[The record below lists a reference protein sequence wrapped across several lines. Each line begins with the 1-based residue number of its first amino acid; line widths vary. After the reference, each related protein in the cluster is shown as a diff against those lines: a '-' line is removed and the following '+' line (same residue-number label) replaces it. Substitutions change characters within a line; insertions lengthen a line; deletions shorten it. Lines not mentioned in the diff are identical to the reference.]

1 MQKGSFQMKRNRFL
15 LLIIMLMLI
24 LPSVKAQEDEALKVV
39 VTFSILGDIVQ
50 NVGGEHIELSVIVG
64 PNNDT
69 HTFEPT
75 PGDFIALADADLLFE
90 NGLEFESFLD
100 EMYENSGSEAMRVEV
115 SNGID
120 VLPFSEPVIEDGHL
134 HEDENHDDEHDDHED
149 EDHDDEDEDHDD
161 EHDEDHDDEH
171 EHDDEHDE
179 HGDEH
184 DHGEFDPHWWMNPI
198 QAIIAVENIRD
209 TLMALDPANADAYAE
224 NADAYITSLQEV
236 DEFIHEQLVELPSDR
251 RLIVTTHDSLSYF
264 ADAYGFTVLSALRS
278 ISTEAA
284 EPSPREIAEL
294 IEVVE
299 SAGVVAI
306 FAENINNPELIEQ
319 IADAAGVAVA
329 PSLYTD
335 ALGSDG
341 SEGASYLDMLQYNV
355 IAIVESLGQ
364 E

>member
-1 MQKGSFQMKRNRFL
+1 MKRYSSL

-24 LPSVKAQEDEALKVV
+24 LPSISAQDDEPLKVV
-39 VTFSILGDIVQ
+39 ATFSIIGDIVQ
-50 NVGGEHIELSVIVG
+50 SVGGEHIELSVIVG

-75 PGDFIALADADLLFE
+75 PGDFLALADADLLFE

-134 HEDENHDDEHDDHED
+134 HEDEDHDDEHE
-149 EDHDDEDEDHDD
+149 EGEDHDD
-161 EHDEDHDDEH
+161 EHDEDED
-171 EHDDEHDE
+171 HDE
-179 HGDEH
+179 HSDEH
-184 DHGEFDPHWWMNPI
+184 DHGEFDPHWWMNPV
-198 QAIIAVENIRD
+198 QAIIAVENVRD
-209 TLMALDPANADAYAE
+209 TLMALDPANTDAYAA
-224 NADAYITSLQEV
+224 NADAYIMSLQEV
-236 DEFIHEQLVELPSDR
+236 DEFIREQLLELPSEQ
-251 RLIVTTHDSLSYF
+251 RLIVTTHDSLGYF
-264 ADAYGFTVLSALRS
+264 ADAYNFTVLSALRS
-278 ISTEAA
+278 LSTEAA
-284 EPSPREIAEL
+284 EPSPREIAE
-294 IEVVE
+294 IIAVVE
-299 SAGVVAI
+299 NTGVAAI
-306 FAENINNPELIEQ
+306 FAENVNNPELIEQ

-335 ALGSDG
+335 ALGSDD
-341 SEGASYLDMLQYNV
+341 SEGESYLSMLQYNA